1 MMKGNRKKMKRI
13 MMTAASLTLLLGGCG
28 AKMPNLSEEQNRQV
42 AEYAVG
48 LLMKYDTHHDSRLLN
63 DVELERE
70 LARLEALAQRKA
82 EVAAAEQAKQEEKER
97 QKAEADQAL
106 ADTPVIEQG
115 ESVPAG
121 SYVDEFYGIEGI
133 TIRYQGYDVVDS
145 YPPSGDETYFMMRA
159 NSGNKL
165 LVLRFQAQNMTGED
179 QELDMISLMP
189 RFKIGINGGSQ
200 RFALSTLLPDDLVN
214 FKGVIGG
221 NGSETLVLMAEI
233 SEEMANNI
241 ESISVSMQNETNSAT
256 ALLD

>member
-1 MMKGNRKKMKRI
+1 MMKENRKKMKRI
-13 MMTAASLTLLLGGCG
+13 MMAAVSLALLTGGCG
-28 AKMPNLSEEQNRQV
+28 SKMPELSEEQSRQV

-82 EVAAAEQAKQEEKER
+82 EVAAAEQARQEEEAR
-97 QKAEADQAL
+97 QKAEAEQEL

-121 SYVDEFYGIEGI
+121 NYIDEFYGIDGF
-133 TIRYQGYDVVDS
+133 TIRYQGYDIVDT
-145 YPPSGDETYFMMRA
+145 YPPSGAETYFMMNA

-165 LVLRFQAQNMTGED
+165 LVLKFQAQNITGEER
-179 QELDMISLMP
+179 ELDMISIMP

-214 FKGVIGG
+214 YKGMIGG
-221 NGSETLVLMAEI
+221 NESETLVLMAEI

-241 ESISVSMQNETNSAT
+241 ESVSVSMQNETSSVT
-256 ALLD
+256 TLLD